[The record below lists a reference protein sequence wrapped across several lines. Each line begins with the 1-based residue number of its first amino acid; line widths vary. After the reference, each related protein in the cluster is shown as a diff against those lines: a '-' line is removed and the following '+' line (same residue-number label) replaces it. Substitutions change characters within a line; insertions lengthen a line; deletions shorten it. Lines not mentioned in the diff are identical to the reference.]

1 MIKKEWSAFF
11 NNWWLKIVIIAI
23 VVIPSIYAGVFLGSI
38 LDPYGNTKN
47 IPVAV
52 VNEDKKV
59 KYDNSTLDVGKEL
72 AESLKKNDSMN
83 FNLVDSKT
91 ASKGLKNGE
100 YYMIITIP
108 SDFSKNATTLL
119 DENPQ
124 KMILN
129 YTTNPGS
136 SYIASKMDDSAI
148 AKIKAE
154 VSSTITKT
162 YAKTIF
168 NQLGSIKNGMTMA
181 ADGSSEINDGSN
193 QLIDGNKTISKNLQ
207 LLASSSITF
216 KDGASTLTNGLKDYT
231 QGVLTINN
239 GIYSLKEGVN
249 TFNDSTPILSDGI
262 NELGQGASKL
272 KDGTDQYTKA
282 IASAFVGSQQ
292 LISNNEILTQGVE
305 SLANG
310 TTQLK
315 NGNQVIVNGL
325 EQMAS
330 QVNNAN
336 ISISDYTKLIDK
348 LENSNNPTYQALAK
362 KILTEGLTKEEA
374 DALGLASLGIKEA
387 LPSSYE
393 LIKTMNTNLS
403 TMNSALNNDT
413 GLLAGSKAI
422 QSNLNQLDASI
433 NSGQYT
439 NSSGELVTIPK
450 EKSLKT
456 GLLTYFN
463 GVSNLNAGLTKLNE
477 NSTTLNIGATKLKD
491 GTKQLALQAPTL
503 INGINT
509 LNQGVNRL
517 ALGTSTLT
525 SNNSSLINGAN
536 QLTNGASQ
544 INNGANQLAF
554 GSIALGEGLDTL
566 KNGTTTLST
575 SLKDGVN
582 QINNVNGDEKTFDM
596 IASPVDT
603 SHQEISIVENN
614 GQGMAPYMM
623 SVGLYVACM
632 AFTLMYPLFNDIEKA
647 ESGFKYW
654 LSKASIWF
662 AVLAIA
668 AILMIGSLMIFCNLN
683 PQQLFMT
690 FIFAVIVGCALIA
703 LVTLLSILC
712 GKIGEFILLVF
723 MVINLGGSAGT
734 YPLETSG
741 TIYQIIHPF
750 MPFTYSVNG
759 FRKVLS
765 MPNVSV
771 NYEIM
776 IFVGIIVVCSLL
788 TVLIYNH
795 RIKKPTLLIPQA
807 FENVN
812 D

>member
-23 VVIPSIYAGVFLGSI
+23 VVIPSIYTGVFLGSI

-305 SLANG
+305 SLTNG

>member
-23 VVIPSIYAGVFLGSI
+23 IVIPSIYAGVFLGSI

-315 NGNQVIVNGL
+315 EGNQLIVNGL

-403 TMNSALNNDT
+403 TMNNALNNDT

-491 GTKQLALQAPTL
+491 GTKQLALQTPTL

>member
-374 DALGLASLGIKEA
+374 DALGLGSLGIKEA

-491 GTKQLALQAPTL
+491 GTKQLALQTPTL

>member
-23 VVIPSIYAGVFLGSI
+23 VVIPSIYTGVFLGSI

-491 GTKQLALQAPTL
+491 GTKQLALQTPTL

>member
-1 MIKKEWSAFF
+1 
-11 NNWWLKIVIIAI
+11 
-23 VVIPSIYAGVFLGSI
+23 
-38 LDPYGNTKN
+38 
-47 IPVAV
+47 
-52 VNEDKKV
+52 
-59 KYDNSTLDVGKEL
+59 
-72 AESLKKNDSMN
+72 
-83 FNLVDSKT
+83 
-91 ASKGLKNGE
+91 
-100 YYMIITIP
+100 
-108 SDFSKNATTLL
+108 
-119 DENPQ
+119 
-124 KMILN
+124 
-129 YTTNPGS
+129 
-136 SYIASKMDDSAI
+136 MDDSAI

-566 KNGTTTLST
+566 KNGTTTFST
-575 SLKDGVN
+575 ALKDGVN
-582 QINNVNGDEKTFDM
+582 KINNVTGDEKTFDM